1 MNTATEAPRWE
12 ATKMDLEYS
21 AEHEAFREEVRT
33 FLKGW
38 PLTGDDANL
47 PKEEQEKIFRRRGI
61 DAGYVYRSVPK
72 QYGGSEQPQDA
83 IKDQIAIKE
92 FYAANAPRDL
102 LSQGAGLLVP
112 TLLEFGT
119 EEQKERYV
127 PQALT
132 GEQNWCQGYS
142 EPGSGSDLASL
153 QCQARL
159 EGDEWVINGQKI
171 WTSSAQRAQ
180 MMFGLFRTEPD
191 AKKHEG
197 ISYLLIPLDTPGVEV
212 RPLREMGGGYE
223 FNEVFFTDARI
234 PAGNIVAARGQ
245 GWQVSRATLVHER
258 NLIGNPN
265 MMNEALADL
274 ISLARERTLNG
285 RPAITDPGIRRR
297 IAEIEGYVET
307 SRLSN
312 MRQFTAA
319 NRGEMIKAMRPMMM
333 NKVFSTDVMQL
344 IMKCAYDLLGGDGV
358 IAPTDADNEGWG
370 QRDSTASGWVLR
382 YIFSMGPAIAGGASN
397 IQLNIIGERGYGLP
411 RDMRPAK

>member
-1 MNTATEAPRWE
+1 
-12 ATKMDLEYS
+12 MDLEYS
-21 AEHEAFREEVRT
+21 AEHQAFREEVRE

-38 PLTGDDANL
+38 PLTGAEAEL
-47 PKEEQEKIFRRRGI
+47 PREEQEQIFRKRGI
-61 DAGYVYRSVPK
+61 ERGYVYRNVPK
-72 QYGGSEQPQDA
+72 QYGGSEQPRDA
-83 IKDQIAIKE
+83 IKDQIIVQEYYQAG
-92 FYAANAPRDL
+92 APRDL

-119 EEQKERYV
+119 EAQKARYV
-127 PQALT
+127 PPALT
-132 GEQNWCQGYS
+132 GEENWCQGYS

-159 EGDEWVINGQKI
+159 DGDEWVINGQKI
-171 WTSSAQRAQ
+171 WTSSAQRAH

-197 ISYLLIPLDTPGVEV
+197 ISYLLVPMDTKGIEV

-223 FNEVFFTDARI
+223 FNEVFFDDVRI
-234 PAGNIVAARGQ
+234 PAENIVAERGQ

-265 MMNEALADL
+265 QMSEALADL
-274 ISLARERTLNG
+274 IQLARERTIDG
-285 RPAITDPGIRRR
+285 RPAIEDPGMRRR
-297 IAEIEGYVET
+297 LAELEGYVET

-312 MRQFTAA
+312 LRQFTAA
-319 NRGEMIKAMRPMMM
+319 NRGEMLKVMRPMMM
-333 NKVFSTDVMQL
+333 NKVAGTDT
-344 IMKCAYDLLGGDGV
+344 MKKLMECAYDLLGADGV
-358 IAPTDADNEGWG
+358 LAPTDEDNEGWG
-370 QRDSTASGWVLR
+370 RRDNTPTAWVLR

-411 RDMRPAK
+411 RDLRRAT

>member
-1 MNTATEAPRWE
+1 
-12 ATKMDLEYS
+12 MDLEYS
-21 AEHEAFREEVRT
+21 AEHEAFRAEVRA

-38 PLTGDDANL
+38 PLQDDEAKL
-47 PKEEQEKIFRRRGI
+47 PLDEQEWIFRKRGI
-61 DAGYVYRSVPK
+61 EAGYVYRSVPK
-72 QYGGSEQPQDA
+72 QYGGSEQPRDA
-83 IKDQIAIKE
+83 IKDQIIVEE
-92 FYAANAPRDL
+92 FHAAGAPRDL
-102 LSQGAGLLVP
+102 LTQGAGMLVP

-119 EEQKERYV
+119 EEQKARYI
-127 PQALT
+127 PPALT
-132 GEQNWCQGYS
+132 GEENWCQGYS

-171 WTSSAQRAQ
+171 WTSSAQRAH

-197 ISYLLIPLDTPGVEV
+197 ISYLLVPMDTKGLEV

-223 FNEVFFTDARI
+223 FNEVFFNDVRI
-234 PAGNIVAARGQ
+234 PAGNIVAKRGQ

-265 MMNEALADL
+265 QMNEALQEL
-274 ISLARERTLNG
+274 IALARERRIDG
-285 RPAITDPGIRRR
+285 RPAIEDPTVRRR

-307 SRLSN
+307 VRLSN
-312 MRQFTAA
+312 LRQFTAA
-319 NRGEMIKAMRPMMM
+319 NRGETLEVARPMMM
-333 NKVFSTDVMQL
+333 NKVYGTDTMQR
-344 IMKCAYDLLGGDGV
+344 IAKCAYDLLGADGV

-370 QRDSTASGWVLR
+370 NRGGHTSAWVLR
-382 YIFSMGPAIAGGASN
+382 YVFSLGTAIAGGATN

-411 RDMRPAK
+411 RDLRRTR